1 MSLKGKT
8 ALVTGSSRGL
18 GKAIALAFAHQGA
31 KVAINY
37 RASEDEAKEVVSEI
51 KNIGGETLLIKA
63 NIGDAVQAKSLV
75 EEITQKWGQL
85 DILVNNAGITSQD
98 RFADMAVERWNLIVG
113 VNLNGSAYCAHA
125 VLPQMI
131 KRNSGVIINMSSILA
146 TRVQYSVVY
155 GSTKAAIERFTT
167 GLAREL
173 RRTNV
178 SCACIKPYFS
188 KTEVV
193 TSFLDGKVDTSDWE
207 EPAMW
212 GVYCTKIASAEPPI
226 TTGKIFDQVLC
237 KETFGDWK

>member
-18 GKAIALAFAHQGA
+18 GKAIALEFAAKGA

-37 RASEDEAKEVVSEI
+37 RASEGEANEVVSEI
-51 KNIGGETLLIKA
+51 KAMGGEVLLVRA
-63 NIGDAVQAKSLV
+63 NIGDAEQVKNLIDTIS
-75 EEITQKWGQL
+75 QKWGQL

-98 RFADMAVERWNLIVG
+98 KFADIPLDRWNLIVN

-131 KRNSGVIINMSSILA
+131 ARNSGVIINMSSILA

-155 GSTKAAIERFTT
+155 GATKIALERYTS

-173 RRTNV
+173 RRTNISV
-178 SCACIKPYFS
+178 TCMKPFFA

-193 TSFLDGKVDTSDWE
+193 TGFLEGKMDMSEWE

-212 GVYCTKIASAEPPI
+212 GKYCTLMADADPAVTS
-226 TTGKIFDQVLC
+226 GKIFDQALC
-237 KETFGDWK
+237 KSTFGPWQ

>member
-18 GKAIALAFAHQGA
+18 GKAIALEFAAKGA

-37 RASEDEAKEVVSEI
+37 RASEGEANEVVNEI
-51 KNIGGETLLIKA
+51 KAMGGETLLVRA
-63 NIGDAVQAKSLV
+63 NIGDAEQVKNLIGT
-75 EEITQKWGQL
+75 ITEKWGQL

-98 RFADMAVERWNLIVG
+98 KFADIPLERWNLIVN

-131 KRNSGVIINMSSILA
+131 ARNSGVIINMSSVLA
-146 TRVQYSVVY
+146 SRVQYSVVY
-155 GSTKAAIERFTT
+155 GATKIALERYTT

-178 SCACIKPYFS
+178 SVTCMKPFFV

-193 TSFLDGKVDTSDWE
+193 TGFLEGKMDMSEWE
-207 EPAMW
+207 EPEMW
-212 GVYCTKIASAEPPI
+212 GKYCTMIADAEPQI
-226 TTGKIFDQVLC
+226 TTGKIFDQALL
-237 KETFGDWK
+237 KETFGPWQ

>member
-18 GKAIALAFAHQGA
+18 GKAIALAFAAKGA

-37 RASEDEAKEVVSEI
+37 RASEGEANEVVSEI
-51 KNIGGETLLIKA
+51 KAMGGEVLLVRA
-63 NIGDAVQAKSLV
+63 NIGEADQVKNLIDT
-75 EEITQKWGQL
+75 ITQKWGQL

-98 RFADMAVERWNLIVG
+98 KFADIALDRWNLIVN

-131 KRNSGVIINMSSILA
+131 ARNSGVIINMSSILA

-155 GSTKAAIERFTT
+155 GATKIALERYTS

-173 RRTNV
+173 RRTNISV
-178 SCACIKPYFS
+178 CCMKPFFA

-193 TSFLDGKVDTSDWE
+193 TGFLEGKMDMSEWE
-207 EPAMW
+207 EPEMW
-212 GVYCTKIASAEPPI
+212 GKYCTMMADADPQI
-226 TTGKIFDQVLC
+226 TTGKIFDQALC
-237 KETFGDWK
+237 KTTFGPWQ